1 MEFGKGGV
9 LLSLGTPSGKGYWT
23 LSVSFSIS
31 LSVCLPHGKTEGPGR
46 WQGVNPWDISPKQIW
61 RSTLDLHLAIALPTR
76 IFHNSQLPLQPLE
89 GLQLPRSGGSEL
101 LLEARNQDFRDSHG
115 AKGKTAGEAGK

>member
-46 WQGVNPWDISPKQIW
+46 WQGVNPWDVSPKQIW
-61 RSTLDLHLAIALPTR
+61 RSTLDLHLAIVPPTQ
-76 IFHNSQLPLQPLE
+76 IFHNSQLP
-89 GLQLPRSGGSEL
+89 LQLPRSGGSEL
-101 LLEARNQDFRDSHG
+101 LLEARNQDLRGSHG

>member
-9 LLSLGTPSGKGYWT
+9 LFSLGTPSGKGYWT

-46 WQGVNPWDISPKQIW
+46 WQGVNPWDVSPKQIW
-61 RSTLDLHLAIALPTR
+61 RSTLDLHLAIAPPQPRFSTTHSYR
-76 IFHNSQLPLQPLE
+76 SNPLRASSFPGRVAQ
-89 GLQLPRSGGSEL
+89 
-101 LLEARNQDFRDSHG
+101 NYC
-115 AKGKTAGEAGK
+115 